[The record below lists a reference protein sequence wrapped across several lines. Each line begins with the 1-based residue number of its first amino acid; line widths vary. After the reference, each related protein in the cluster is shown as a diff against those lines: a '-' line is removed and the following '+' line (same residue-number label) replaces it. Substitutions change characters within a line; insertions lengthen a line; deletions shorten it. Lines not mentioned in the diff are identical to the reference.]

1 MRWLAILSTLV
12 VLMAYPLIVSAGE
25 LPAAKPE
32 EVGLSAE
39 NLAALT
45 PKLKT
50 LVDDGKV
57 AGGVAM
63 VLRRG
68 KVAYQDVF
76 GYRDLESK
84 TPMSADTIFAIMS
97 MTKPVT
103 CVAAMTLVEQGK
115 LGLDDAVETYLPEL
129 KAMRVLGD
137 AEDDKGDEVATVP
150 AKRSITVRD
159 LFSHTSGFSYGAF
172 LSNHARLGRSYAQA
186 KAMGQGM
193 KSIGDQVE
201 RLGKVALAHQPGEG
215 WTYGLSHDV
224 LGRVIE
230 VVSGQNFDQFLRARL
245 FDPLDMPDTGFF
257 VLEAK
262 GPRLATV
269 YQSAGKKLTP
279 LPRNYGSQSF
289 FSGGGGLFSTARD
302 YARFAQ
308 MLENGGNLDGTRILK
323 AETIRLMTQNQIG
336 TKSALFPGVKY
347 GLGFGLILEP
357 GKDAGS
363 VVPSRY
369 FWTGAYSTFF
379 WVEPPHEMTAL
390 LLTQVVPLN
399 QGIEEV
405 FRRGVDAAVVK

>member
-1 MRWLAILSTLV
+1 MRWLVLFSTLI
-12 VLMAYPLIVSAGE
+12 VLMAYPLNVGAGE

-32 EVGLSAE
+32 EVGLSADK
-39 NLAALT
+39 LAALT
-45 PKLKT
+45 PKLTK

-68 KVAYQDVF
+68 KVAYQEVF
-76 GYRDLESK
+76 GYRELETK
-84 TPMSADTIFAIMS
+84 TPMTADTIFAIMS

-103 CVAAMTLVEQGK
+103 CVGVMTLVEQGK
-115 LGLDDAVETYLPEL
+115 LGLDDPVDTYLPEL
-129 KAMRVLGD
+129 KTMRVLGD
-137 AEDDKGDEVATVP
+137 AKDDKGDELATVP
-150 AKRSITVRD
+150 TKRSITVRD
-159 LFSHTSGFSYGAF
+159 LLSHTSGFSYGAF
-172 LSNHARLGRSYAQA
+172 LSNNARLGRSYAQA
-186 KAMGQGM
+186 KAMGPGM
-193 KSIGDQVE
+193 KTIADQVE

-230 VVSGQNFDQFLRARL
+230 VASGQSFDQFLRARL
-245 FDPLDMPDTGFF
+245 FDPLDMPDTGFS
-257 VLEAK
+257 VPEAK
-262 GPRLATV
+262 RARLATV
-269 YQSAGKKLTP
+269 YQSAGKKLTAQ
-279 LPRNYGSQSF
+279 PRNYGSQSF

-308 MLENGGNLDGTRILK
+308 MLENQGDLDGTRILK

-336 TKSALFPGVKY
+336 TKSALFPGIKY
-347 GLGFGLILEP
+347 GLGFGLFLEP

-363 VVPSRY
+363 DLPSRF

-379 WVEPPHEMTAL
+379 WVEPRNELTAL

-399 QGIEEV
+399 QGIEDV
-405 FRRGVDAAVVK
+405 FRRGVDAAVLK